1 MESICGVDCEICEY
15 GEKLKCKGCKETAG
29 CPFNKKCFIAKY
41 MEVGGKESFDK
52 LKKELID
59 EFNLLNVD
67 GMPKINELFPL
78 NGSFV
83 NLEYPLLNGGN
94 VKFLDDDEIYLGN
107 QVECEFN
114 DGEVNRCFGLVANM
128 NFLLVSEYGEDGI
141 NPEIVIYKRR

>member
-1 MESICGVDCEICEY
+1 
-15 GEKLKCKGCKETAG
+15 
-29 CPFNKKCFIAKY
+29 
-41 MEVGGKESFDK
+41 
-52 LKKELID
+52 
-59 EFNLLNVD
+59 
-67 GMPKINELFPL
+67 MPKINELFPL

-114 DGEVNRCFGLVANM
+114 GGEVNRCFGLVANM